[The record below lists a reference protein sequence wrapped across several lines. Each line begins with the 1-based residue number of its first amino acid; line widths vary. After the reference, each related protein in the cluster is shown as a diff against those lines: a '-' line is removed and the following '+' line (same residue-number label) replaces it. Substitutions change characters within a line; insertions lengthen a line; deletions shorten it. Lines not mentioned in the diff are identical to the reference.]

1 MSQKRQLV
9 VTMSADPKAKPP
21 PEARLEIDPQ
31 IREIDPQIREID
43 LEIEQGTPG

>member
-1 MSQKRQLV
+1 
-9 VTMSADPKAKPP
+9 MSADPKAKPP

-31 IREIDPQIREID
+31 IREID